1 MSATDEDWTC
11 IGEGKLGCGA
21 IGPMTTGRPGFNGP
35 KVEAMGV
42 MGPFDSF
49 LQLTGKVAGDKSNCP
64 ERPAGRQ
71 DACTPAGRPGYPAE
85 APDSSQKEQLSR
97 KLRK

>member
-35 KVEAMGV
+35 KVEATGV

-49 LQLTGKVAGDKSNCP
+49 LQLTGKVAGDKSSCP
-64 ERPAGRQ
+64 ERPE
-71 DACTPAGRPGYPAE
+71 GRPRRLNAGGAARIPRRAT
-85 APDSSQKEQLSR
+85 
-97 KLRK
+97 